1 MPYSSQNHVPCR
13 HHIAF
18 LSRVPYKYNSA
29 RRYSL
34 QNLAVPSKT
43 EHLSCSTFE
52 SSYLK
57 STRNS
62 TSQYDPVL
70 YRKDTSLLSV
80 ELLSCKSIINN
91 EQSNNFL
98 HTIHA
103 TLIGWLNWK
112 YIEHSVWFEINHPL
126 IYQDMIIQSSDG

>member
-1 MPYSSQNHVPCR
+1 HLQIQYLSVCLSKCPEHQNNDDRCRIHRKNHVPCR

-80 ELLSCKSIINN
+80 ELLSCKSII
-91 EQSNNFL
+91 
-98 HTIHA
+98 
-103 TLIGWLNWK
+103 K
-112 YIEHSVWFEINHPL
+112 
-126 IYQDMIIQSSDG
+126 